1 MGLGSMRNALVEK
14 NWINLIGALS
24 LAILPLLVSLSQ
36 PAGPISSKNTIH
48 SIELAELS
56 TD

>member
-1 MGLGSMRNALVEK
+1 MESGSMRNALVEK

-24 LAILPLLVSLSQ
+24 LAILPLLVGLSQ
-36 PAGPISSKNTIH
+36 SAGSMASKNTNH

-56 TD
+56 GN